1 MDITLIIRL
10 FGWFSSIDLYGFNH
24 PSVSFACFSSGL
36 FLSHPSSFVPAGVA
50 ACGRDFL
57 VGREAE
63 ISASHHHR
71 RSGPH
76 ERWRAG
82 DGPARLNAGEPLDV
96 RRLGATTTTPLPRV
110 WIEPSARLLLS
121 VRNYGLALLFFLC
134 VLSLARSLSLSR
146 SLFLALVRCCGCLF
160 VCSLVLRGRVLVL
173 PFCLVFFGPV
183 GRQ

>member
-1 MDITLIIRL
+1 MNITLIIRI
-10 FGWFSSIDLYGFNH
+10 FGFFLSSIDLYGFNH

-63 ISASHHHR
+63 ISTSHHHR

-82 DGPARLNAGEPLDV
+82 DGPARLNADGPLDV

-110 WIEPSARLLLS
+110 
-121 VRNYGLALLFFLC
+121 
-134 VLSLARSLSLSR
+134 
-146 SLFLALVRCCGCLF
+146 
-160 VCSLVLRGRVLVL
+160 
-173 PFCLVFFGPV
+173 
-183 GRQ
+183 